1 MRNLDPIDRRILEI
15 LQRDGRTTMT
25 DLAAQIGLSPTP
37 CTERVR
43 RLEREEI
50 ISGYHAHVN
59 PHALG
64 LDILL
69 FVELRLA
76 QKSKEILA
84 SVENELGRLDQI
96 LECHM
101 VSGDFDYLIKARLSH
116 TTEYRDFICNIQANI
131 PTQTECR
138 SYLVMDELKETRHIR
153 TFPSP

>member
-1 MRNLDPIDRRILEI
+1 M
-15 LQRDGRTTMT
+15 
-25 DLAAQIGLSPTP
+25 
-37 CTERVR
+37 R

-59 PHALG
+59 PHAMG